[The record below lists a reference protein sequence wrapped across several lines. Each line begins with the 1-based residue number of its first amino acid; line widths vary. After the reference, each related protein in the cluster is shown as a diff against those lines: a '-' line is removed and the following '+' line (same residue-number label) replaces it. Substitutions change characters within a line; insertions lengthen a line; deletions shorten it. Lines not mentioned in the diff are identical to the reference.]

1 MVNKTKEEL
10 EAELNLLTAL
20 NEQRD
25 ISDKRYAIKLVEIVV
40 WGMVGIILTAFLIA
54 ILAVVVK

>member
-10 EAELNLLTAL
+10 ETELNLITAL

-54 ILAVVVK
+54 IVALVIK